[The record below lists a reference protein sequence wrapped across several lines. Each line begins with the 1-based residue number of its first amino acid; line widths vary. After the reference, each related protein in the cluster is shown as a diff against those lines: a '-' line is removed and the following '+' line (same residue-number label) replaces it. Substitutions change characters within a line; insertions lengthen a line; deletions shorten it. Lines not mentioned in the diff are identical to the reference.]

1 LQTRRRV
8 TLSGIS
14 TYHFAVQEEIMF
26 KITTAVTGL
35 LLLAACATVPSLSPQ
50 VAQELAPT
58 GKIRIGLNYGNTNF
72 ARNPASGPEGIA
84 VDLARELGRRT
95 GLPVELVG
103 YPSGGGLTAGLK
115 AGGWDVAFLAY
126 EQEREKEIDFAAVF
140 AQIEGTYLVPAG
152 SPFRNASE
160 LDRQG
165 VRIAVSE
172 RGGNDLFLTRTL
184 KQAQLVRASGS
195 EATWKRF
202 VSEKLDAYAGLRPSL
217 LTDTAKLPG
226 SRVVE
231 GRYTVIPYSVGII
244 KGRTAGAKYLRDF
257 IEDTKASGLIG
268 RLLEKNG
275 VPGITPAPRAN

>member
-1 LQTRRRV
+1 
-8 TLSGIS
+8 
-14 TYHFAVQEEIMF
+14 MF
-26 KITTAVTGL
+26 KIATAVAGL
-35 LLLAACATVPSLSPQ
+35 LLLASCAATPSISPQ
-50 VAQELAPT
+50 VANELAPT
-58 GKIRIGLNYGNTNF
+58 GKIRIGLNYGNVNF

-95 GLPVELVG
+95 GLPVELIG

-115 AGGWDVAFLAY
+115 AGGWDIAFLAY
-126 EQEREKEIDFAAVF
+126 EQTREKEIDFAAMF
-140 AQIEGTYLVPAG
+140 AQIDGTFLVPAG

-160 LDRQG
+160 LDRAG

-184 KQAQLVRASGS
+184 KQAQLVRASGAS
-195 EATWKRF
+195 ATWKLF

-244 KGRTAGAKYLRDF
+244 KGRSAGAKYLRDF
-257 IEDTKASGLIG
+257 IEDAKASGLID

-275 VPGITPAPRAN
+275 VPGITAAPRAN

>member
-1 LQTRRRV
+1 M
-8 TLSGIS
+8 SKI
-14 TYHFAVQEEIMF
+14 AV
-26 KITTAVTGL
+26 AVAGL
-35 LLLAACATVPSLSPQ
+35 LLLASCATTPPLSPQ
-50 VAQELAPT
+50 AAMELAPT
-58 GKIRIGLNYGNTNF
+58 GRIRIGLNYGNTNF
-72 ARNPASGPEGIA
+72 ARKPVSGEPAGIA
-84 VDLARELGRRT
+84 ADLARELGRRT

-115 AGGWDVAFLAY
+115 AGGWDIAFLAY

-140 AQIEGTYLVPAG
+140 AQTEGTYLVPSG
-152 SPFRNASE
+152 SPFRSASE

-172 RGGNDLFLTRTL
+172 RGGNDLFLSRTL
-184 KQAQLVRASGS
+184 RQAQLVRANGAD
-195 EATWKRF
+195 ATWKRF

-244 KGRTAGAKYLRDF
+244 KGRSAGAKYLRDF
-257 IEDTKASGLIG
+257 IEDAKASGLID
-268 RLLEKNG
+268 RLLEENG
-275 VPGITPAPRAN
+275 VPGITVAPLAN

>member
-1 LQTRRRV
+1 
-8 TLSGIS
+8 
-14 TYHFAVQEEIMF
+14 MF
-26 KITTAVTGL
+26 KFATAVAGL
-35 LLLAACATVPSLSPQ
+35 LLLASCATTPSLSPQ
-50 VAQELAPT
+50 VAKELAPNGT
-58 GKIRIGLNYGNTNF
+58 IRVGLNYGNANF

-103 YPSGGGLTAGLK
+103 YPSGGSLTAGLK
-115 AGGWDVAFLAY
+115 AGGWDVVFLAY
-126 EQEREKEIDFAAVF
+126 EQAREKEIDFAAVF

-184 KQAQLVRASGS
+184 KQAQLVRASGAN
-195 EATWKRF
+195 ATWNRF

-217 LTDTAKLPG
+217 LTDAAKLPG

-244 KGRTAGAKYLRDF
+244 KGRSAGAKYLHDF
-257 IEDTKASGLIG
+257 IEDAKASGLVN

-275 VPGITPAPRAN
+275 VPGITAAPLANPSGRAP